1 MRWYNK
7 NKIQGT
13 NHWVVVLTAALLI
26 MLGAASPAWAAADA
40 ASFYKGKTVRIVV
53 GFNPG
58 GGYDEYARMIAPK
71 LGERLGATVII
82 ENQPGGGGLLALNRL
97 TQGRADGLTLMLV
110 SAESAALAQLTDRP
124 GTRFD
129 LTKLTWLGR
138 AVVDTRIAMWS
149 AQNPERA
156 FDEVLQTMRTKGA
169 RWGGTGLTD
178 SVSDITAA
186 MGEALD
192 LTGDQMSIVLGY
204 DGTSAIALAAVR
216 GEVDG
221 VVVSATSAINYAGDD
236 STIPLVV
243 LGRERDP
250 LFPETPTIFE
260 VVELSEKGQWWI
272 DFRANVTGLG
282 RALVTQEDVPED
294 RAKYLKEQVRLVL
307 TDPALIAEA
316 EATKRPIN
324 YLSADKQKELI
335 TSVFSGLTEE
345 RKEEITHVFTEK
357 YVR

>member
-1 MRWYNK
+1 
-7 NKIQGT
+7 
-13 NHWVVVLTAALLI
+13 
-26 MLGAASPAWAAADA
+26 
-40 ASFYKGKTVRIVV
+40 
-53 GFNPG
+53 
-58 GGYDEYARMIAPK
+58 
-71 LGERLGATVII
+71 
-82 ENQPGGGGLLALNRL
+82 
-97 TQGRADGLTLMLV
+97 MLV

-149 AQNPERA
+149 ARNPERA

-178 SVSDITAA
+178 SVSDNTAA

-236 STIPLVV
+236 STIPLIV

-272 DFRANVTGLG
+272 DFRANITGLG